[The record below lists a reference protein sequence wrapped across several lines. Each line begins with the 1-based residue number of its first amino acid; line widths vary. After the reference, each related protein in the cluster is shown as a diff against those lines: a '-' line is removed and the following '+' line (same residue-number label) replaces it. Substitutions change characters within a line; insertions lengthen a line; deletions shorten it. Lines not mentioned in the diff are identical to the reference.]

1 VLPLALVH
9 GHWAFIQGRERY
21 YWPNWWFLIIRATR
35 PSVDTSL
42 GGMLRSRHARLVMLR
57 PLLFNWWGVGRDE
70 FSEGSVSK

>member
-21 YWPNWWFLIIRATR
+21 YWPNWWFLTIRATR

-42 GGMLRSRHARLVMLR
+42 GGMLRSRHALVC
-57 PLLFNWWGVGRDE
+57 
-70 FSEGSVSK
+70 